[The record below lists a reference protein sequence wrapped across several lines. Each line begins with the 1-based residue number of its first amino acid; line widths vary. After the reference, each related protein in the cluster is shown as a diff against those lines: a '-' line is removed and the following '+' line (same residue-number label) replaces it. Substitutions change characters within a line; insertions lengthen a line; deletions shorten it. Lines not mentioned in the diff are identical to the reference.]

1 MAEKEKAI
9 NTLEDSRKEALY
21 TGAWILLMLAVLTAG
36 EYMVG
41 VIAPPWGSI
50 LIYVAAYKAYWV
62 LKEFMHIGRLFDTEE
77 ESHE

>member
-1 MAEKEKAI
+1 MPDKEKVI
-9 NTLEDSRKEALY
+9 NTVDASRKEALY
-21 TGAWILLMLAVLTAG
+21 TGIWILLMLAILTAG

-50 LIYVAAYKAYWV
+50 LIYVAAFKAYWV
-62 LKEFMHIGRLFDTEE
+62 IKDFMHIGRLFDSEE